1 MSLPYT
7 KFKYVAILSKAGM
20 FIILFLVCS
29 LVKARELKTLQH
41 TTPQSFLLKEAEL
54 MDNKLFVL
62 GKNNKLYCFNIHE
75 KAIAEKNEKYNIKG
89 LFKDSANVYA
99 WNDHELYIYNLQVND
114 WKLIRSFNERYIKGV
129 VSVSNDVR
137 VVFYDGLLS
146 IKDHTFSK
154 SPSQILTIIKGS
166 VTHTICTNKFLYR
179 LNNEN
184 LFVKITHLDSALY
197 MKDFLSMN
205 NHIFYLNNNNL
216 KMLNADQMASI
227 DLTLFDSITN
237 IIGFY
242 KQQLYYQN
250 SRGIAAFNPVN
261 NESSRILGSDVFN
274 VQLLDNGNLL
284 YNDTEG
290 KCLYYQS
297 ESKSTIKVGEGI
309 KSYHIVDLLEDN
321 NQSTMVTSE
330 GFIFNHKNQDN
341 ESLTDLSAVSG
352 KIYAAVQS
360 GSELYIACE
369 NGLITFSLNS
379 SEYYLNKEL
388 AGIECNS
395 IVFSDKY
402 LYISSSMKGVFKI
415 KPGTFSNREPK
426 ISLINDGL
434 LVSSTYLIKNYGGIL
449 YTVSNSGIY
458 RKNAKGDKWQ
468 EYPGSGFIK
477 RITGIAHFTKHCN
490 ALLIASVE
498 RGVMKTNDEG
508 KTYESM
514 NLGLLDSSIISME
527 ADSSGFYVL
536 TKSGDI
542 YFHPHDGIEWSK
554 LDEGMRHYN
563 SAFLHS
569 GLLYLVDGDNN
580 IKLLQTDDFKPGMHS
595 NWDIKPTYFHGD
607 KIMISYKFTGLT
619 GKSNHAVL
627 QIAPINESFNNASV
641 LVFSNR
647 RESTMECAIPDS
659 LAPGIYQIRLVG
671 TDPFVRSVNAMAT
684 VEIKQKL
691 PVSIP
696 QIIKAE
702 NGIMPE
708 IVQAAGIK

>member
-1 MSLPYT
+1 MSLTYT
-7 KFKYVAILSKAGM
+7 KLKYAAILKKAG
-20 FIILFLVCS
+20 ILFMLFMVCS
-29 LVKARELKTLQH
+29 LIRAGELKTRQH
-41 TTPQSFLLKEAEL
+41 ATPQSFLLKEAEL
-54 MDNKLFVL
+54 LDNKLFVL

-89 LFKDSANVYA
+89 LFKDSGGVYA

-114 WKLIRSFNERYIKGV
+114 WKITRSFNERYIKGV
-129 VSVSNDVR
+129 VSVNNHTR

-146 IKDHTFSK
+146 IKDHSFIK
-154 SPSQILTIIKGS
+154 SPSQILAIIKGS
-166 VTHTICTNKFLYR
+166 VTYTLCANKYLYR
-179 LNNEN
+179 LNSEN
-184 LFVKITHLDSALY
+184 LFVKITRLDSALF

-216 KMLNADQMASI
+216 KMVNTDQMTTTNPA
-227 DLTLFDSITN
+227 LFDSITS

-250 SRGIAAFNPVN
+250 SKGIAAFNPVN

-290 KCLYYQS
+290 KCLYYQGV
-297 ESKSTIKVGEGI
+297 SKSTIKVGEGI
-309 KSYHIVDLLEDN
+309 KSYHIIDLLKDD
-321 NQSTMVTSE
+321 NQSAMITSE
-330 GFIFNHKNQDN
+330 GFIFIQKNKDN
-341 ESLTDLSAVSG
+341 ETFIDLSAVSG
-352 KIYAAVQS
+352 KMYAAVQN

-369 NGLITFSLNS
+369 NGLLTLSKNS

-395 IVFSDKY
+395 IVLSDKY

-415 KPGTFSNREPK
+415 KPGTLTSREPK
-426 ISLINDGL
+426 LSTINEGL

-458 RKNAKGDKWQ
+458 RKSAKGDKWQ

-477 RITGIAHFTKHCN
+477 RITGIAHFKKQCN

-514 NLGLLDSSIISME
+514 NFGLLDSSIISIE

-536 TKSGDI
+536 TKSGSV

-554 LDEGMRHYN
+554 LDEGMRHFN

-580 IKLLQTDDFKPGMHS
+580 INLLQTDDFKPGMHS
-595 NWDIKPTYFHGD
+595 NWNIKPAYFHGD

-627 QIAPINESFNNASV
+627 QITSINESFNNASV
-641 LVFSNR
+641 LVYSNL
-647 RESTMECAIPDS
+647 RESTLECSIPDT

-671 TDPFVRSVNAMAT
+671 TDPFVRSVNALAT

-691 PVSIP
+691 SESVP